1 MSIIIDC
8 PVCKNTGGIGLLRC
22 PVCKGL
28 GIVKHRSDREKK
40 KAKNEK
46 SKKKASNAGK
56 PFTKREIL
64 LLQNSDYSTP
74 YLANRLKRSIK
85 SIENMRYRLKKGVIN
100 GQ

>member
-8 PVCKNTGGIGLLRC
+8 PVCKKAGFILLAC
-22 PVCKGL
+22 PICKGF
-28 GIVKHRSDREKK
+28 GTINHRSDREKK

-64 LLQNSDYSTP
+64 LLQNSAYSTP

-85 SIENMRYRLKKGVIN
+85 SIENMRYRLKKGVAD